1 MPRLG
6 LSLPISAFGSRSGTI
21 QPAQFDP
28 SILNLRFNGNFND
41 SSPDNV
47 SMSASGGAAI
57 STTIKKYGSGS
68 VSMNSGRVS
77 SAGLDIQD
85 LSGTDWTIEG
95 WVYRP
100 TNYTANRQSIV
111 NLAVAGSYTG
121 VNIYYFASDGG
132 FVANDGLTGDLAGGT
147 LPVGEWTHFAVT
159 WNTDAGQKTLFLDG
173 SIIANGEQPALE
185 GPYVAHIGNI
195 SPNWGGDSFAS
206 NIYIDSIRIT
216 PSLVYTGEFDGDL
229 PGEY

>member
-6 LSLPISAFGSRSGTI
+6 LSLPISAFGSRSGAI
-21 QPAQFDP
+21 QPAQVDT

-77 SAGLDIQD
+77 SGGFDIQD

-100 TNYTANRQSIV
+100 TNYTANRQGIV
-111 NLAVAGSYTG
+111 NLAQTDTVFG
-121 VNIYYFASDGG
+121 VNIYYFEADGG
-132 FVANDGLTGDLAGGT
+132 FVANNGFEGDLAGGS
-147 LPVGEWTHFAVT
+147 LPVGDWTHFAVT
-159 WNTDAGQKTLFLDG
+159 WNSDAEQKTLFLDG
-173 SIIANGEQPALE
+173 TIIANGEQPAIE
-185 GPYVAHIGNI
+185 GPYVAHIGNV

-206 NIYIDSIRIT
+206 DIYIDSIRIK
-216 PSLVYTGEFDGDL
+216 PSLVYTSEFDAAL
-229 PGEY
+229 PEEY